1 LLKELE
7 CPGQAAMLKDLSDP
21 CHLLAVLL
29 VLNCY
34 GLSYEIHHRR
44 YFLFKSPPPLLSHHF
59 HSLLACPTFIEL
71 RIMVED
77 APKLREISLTSRSLM
92 WDMYPFNNLSPF
104 SC

>member
-71 RIMVED
+71 RIMVEGSQI
-77 APKLREISLTSRSLM
+77 KG
-92 WDMYPFNNLSPF
+92 NLLDIEEFDVGYVSF
-104 SC
+104 

>member
-1 LLKELE
+1 MLKELE

-44 YFLFKSPPPLLSHHF
+44 YFLFKSTPPPPLSSFPLPTCMSNIHRDKNNGVGR
-59 HSLLACPTFIEL
+59 SQIKGDLLDIE
-71 RIMVED
+71 EF
-77 APKLREISLTSRSLM
+77 
-92 WDMYPFNNLSPF
+92 DMGYVSFQQLESI
-104 SC
+104 